1 MPRQHLGPI
10 GAPLEF
16 DDEPSEPEART
27 LPADA
32 CRAAYDRAPK
42 AARNARTL
50 APCHLKRGHSGR
62 HQNHR
67 GVSWTSRGTTTSTT
81 TKRSTPMNTAELK
94 ARHARI
100 ASLIQRS
107 NRAPSTPDYVTQR
120 AARPLADAR
129 RAIDASKTPLSIGGE
144 LMPSQ
149 LAYGMR
155 ELERTGDRILRMAA
169 GDETTMR
176 YRGPQVATLRRK
188 LQDAHAVNAPGYQG
202 PDLRPRDL
210 VGLRDAL
217 DTVLTPMEAQAR
229 EMDRVRRGIARAA
242 RMPQRPAPRPEP
254 HPWDRGGDAA

>member
-1 MPRQHLGPI
+1 MARQNLVPVGM
-10 GAPLEF
+10 PLEL
-16 DDEPSEPEART
+16 DNEPSQPEART

-32 CRAAYDRAPK
+32 CRATFDRAPK

-62 HQNHR
+62 HENDR
-67 GVSWTSRGTTTSTT
+67 GVSWTSRGTAPRTETRSTT
-81 TKRSTPMNTAELK
+81 PVDAKTLN
-94 ARHARI
+94 ARHAQL
-100 ASLIQRS
+100 AKTMQGRS
-107 NRAPSTPDYVTQR
+107 SAP
-120 AARPLADAR
+120 AAPAYRPPTGPLAAAR

-155 ELERTGDRILRMAA
+155 ELERTGDEILRLAA

-217 DTVLTPMEAQAR
+217 DTVLTPMETQAR
-229 EMDRVRRGIARAA
+229 EMDRFRRGIARAA
-242 RMPQRPAPRPEP
+242 RMPRRPAPRPEP